1 MRLLRDASLVLRV
14 ALPAIFVLAVLDAA
28 VVALLVHSGWADA
41 PRFGLLLL
49 RDVAWNSAVLFAASL
64 GLAAGGAVLMAF
76 PGRTRLDARRVAFLA
91 VIGLSALLGLVSIHH
106 YFEASL
112 ATSSIRLS
120 AFAGYG
126 LWTLLVL
133 GGGLFRAPSG
143 RGMAR
148 PIWAVGLVAFVP
160 LFLGVWVD
168 AARGERDGEEDTM
181 AGASHEADG
190 LPLADTIVLVTLDTT
205 RFDAVGYSNS
215 GRTHTPVLDRL
226 AREGAAY
233 TQATTPTP
241 LTLPSHTSMMTGLS
255 PWDHGVVVNG
265 ARVPTDVPVLAETLS
280 VAGWRTGAFV
290 TAPVVE
296 AETGLGRGFEVFDGV
311 MSGSRLPAK
320 AMATTRVMRRL
331 GFYRYPHVRPGR
343 VATDA
348 ALAWIERADPRPEFL
363 WLHLFDS
370 HAPYEASVPA
380 TCSHQE
386 ELAALSSGKASE
398 YDRSQRAPD
407 WYAEHMHELYDRE
420 VEEMDRELGR
430 LVDTL
435 DRSRKLEGSMIVVIA
450 DHGES
455 FEAPRRFD
463 HAATLTNETLR
474 IPLIVRFPGVVD
486 PGVRSRELVSV
497 EDVYATVLEA
507 AGFLA
512 EDEASASMSLLAPF
526 LRPMDAAP
534 RSFTRHETFP
544 HPMASNG
551 ERLIA
556 TRTGRSMLVFAP
568 ESDVQTF
575 FHLDDAD
582 ARNRI
587 GDTDRG
593 AELANLIEKLETG
606 ETTSPAKRVADLD
619 LIDDR
624 ETMEMLQS
632 LGYVN

>member
-1 MRLLRDASLVLRV
+1 MRLLRDTSLVLRV
-14 ALPAIFVLAVLDAA
+14 ALPAIFVLAVLDA
-28 VVALLVHSGWADA
+28 VVVGLLAHVGWAD
-41 PRFGLLLL
+41 PSRFTLLLL
-49 RDVAWNSAVLFAASL
+49 RDVAWNTGVLLSVALA
-64 GLAAGGAVLMAF
+64 LAAGGAVSLLLLARI
-76 PGRTRLDARRVAFLA
+76 GLDAHRVALLIA
-91 VIGLSALLGLVSIHH
+91 AGLSALLGLVSLHH
-106 YFEASL
+106 ALEASL
-112 ATSSIRLS
+112 AASSVRLS

-126 LWTLLVL
+126 LWTLCVL
-133 GGGLFRAPSG
+133 GVGLFSVPSG
-143 RGMAR
+143 RSAAR
-148 PIWAVGLVAFVP
+148 PVWTVVLVAAAP

-168 AARGERDGEEDTM
+168 AVRVDGEGEEERTLH
-181 AGASHEADG
+181 GTREAEG
-190 LPLADTIVLVTLDTT
+190 LPIADTIVLVTLDTT
-205 RFDAVGYSNS
+205 RFDAIGYSNS
-215 GRTHTPVLDRL
+215 GRTRTPVLDRL

-241 LTLPSHTSMMTGLS
+241 LTLPAHTSMMTGRS

-265 ARVPTDVPVLAETLS
+265 ARVPTEVPVLAEMLS
-280 VAGWRTGAFV
+280 AAGWRTGAFV

-320 AMATTRVMRRL
+320 AMATTRIMRRL

-348 ALAWIERADPRPEFL
+348 ALAWLEREDPRPEFL

-370 HAPYEASVPA
+370 HAPYEASVPPD
-380 TCSHQE
+380 CPHQA
-386 ELAALSSGKASE
+386 ELAALPPGKAAE
-398 YDRSQRAPD
+398 YDRSHRAPD

-420 VEEMDRELGR
+420 VEGMDRQLGR

-435 DRSRKLEGSMIVVIA
+435 DRSGRLEDSLIVVIA

-474 IPLIVRFPGVVD
+474 IPLVVRFPGVVD

-507 AGFLA
+507 AGFLDA
-512 EDEASASMSLLAPF
+512 NASSSSMSLLVPF
-526 LRPMDAAP
+526 LRPMDATP

-544 HPMASNG
+544 HPMASAG

-568 ESDVQTF
+568 ESDAQAF
-575 FHLDDAD
+575 FHLDDAEVRD
-582 ARNRI
+582 RI
-587 GDTDRG
+587 GDTERG
-593 AELANLIEKLETG
+593 AELASLIEKLENG
-606 ETTSPAKRVADLD
+606 ETASSTKRVADLD
-619 LIDDR
+619 LIDDH